1 MKKFL
6 EITRNL
12 IFNIIATFVVIFLV
26 KAIPVHL
33 TPIEQHLGY
42 YSFET
47 TRSQISSSEG
57 VWFLSDTVVRQK

>member
-6 EITRNL
+6 QTTRNL

-26 KAIPVHL
+26 KAIPAQI
-33 TPIEQHLGY
+33 TPNQKHLGY
-42 YSFET
+42 YSFDT

-57 VWFLSDTVVRQK
+57 LWFLSESVIRQK